1 MAETFSLGLTYWP
14 RRTAQRWWRAFD
26 RGETREEL
34 EHIAALGC
42 DTVRF
47 CLRWEDFQPAPQRV
61 GSAALR
67 ALEQALDAAQD
78 CGLRVVAA
86 LFPVAIDGSL
96 QVPAWANRADVIAD
110 LQRTTR
116 FGPVLVVRPSIQPP
130 LLYEDSYH
138 PNQMHDPFDNSGML
152 DAQRYL
158 VREVAGYFGSH
169 SALWAWQLGEGLER
183 AHRPSSAEAV
193 RAWYTTIGET
203 LRAQHPA
210 ARLLGVA
217 SAHGLAT
224 RPGPRPEHLAETCDL
239 LGVAAESPEPL
250 AGEHTPPS
258 AHVAYLY
265 ALTAALASRPAFVTG
280 IALPTAPDDR
290 AGWIADTAYGRPT
303 HAYLGDAEEQ
313 AGFVGTTLERLRRLG
328 ARGAWLASY
337 ADYSTELWRTP
348 PFDRVTRAR
357 SAGIVDANGHE
368 KPAAATLRTFAAA
381 RHTVVES
388 APPLEV
394 DPERYWRDPRRGF
407 VELWREFN
415 AEE

>member
-14 RRTAQRWWRAFD
+14 RRTAQRWWREFD

-34 EHIAALGC
+34 QHIAALGC

-67 ALEQALDAAQD
+67 ALEQALDAAQEA
-78 CGLRVVAA
+78 GLRVVAA

-96 QVPAWANRADVIAD
+96 QVPAWANRADVIGD

-116 FGPVLVVRPSIQPP
+116 FGPVLVVRPSAQPP
-130 LLYEDSYH
+130 LLYEDGYH
-138 PNQMHDPFDNSGML
+138 ANQMRDPFDSSVML

-158 VREVAGYFGSH
+158 VREIAGYFGSH
-169 SALWAWQLGEGLER
+169 PALWAWQLGEGMER
-183 AHRPSSAEAV
+183 AYRPSSAEAV

-217 SAHGLAT
+217 STRGLTA

-239 LGVAAESPEPL
+239 LGVAVDSPEPL
-250 AGEHTPPS
+250 AGEHIPPS
-258 AHVAYLY
+258 AYVAYLHTL
-265 ALTAALASRPAFVTG
+265 AAALAGRPAFVTG
-280 IALPTAPDDR
+280 VALPTAPDDR

-313 AGFVGTTLERLRRLG
+313 ARFVGAALERLRGLG
-328 ARGAWLASY
+328 ARGAWLACY
-337 ADYSTELWRTP
+337 ADYAPELWRVP

-357 SAGIVDANGHE
+357 SAGIVDVNGHE
-368 KPAAATLRTFAAA
+368 KPAAMALRAFAVA
-381 RHTVVES
+381 RHSVVEA
-388 APPLEV
+388 APPIEI

-415 AEE
+415 AEA

>member
-26 RGETREEL
+26 RGEAREEL
-34 EHIAALGC
+34 SHIAALGC

-67 ALEQALDAAQD
+67 ALEQALDAAHESS
-78 CGLRVVAA
+78 LRVVAA
-86 LFPVAIDGSL
+86 LFPVALDGSL
-96 QVPAWANRADVIAD
+96 QVPGWANRADMVAD
-110 LQRTTR
+110 LQRTAR
-116 FGPVLVVRPSIQPP
+116 FGPVLVVRPSAQPP
-130 LLYEDSYH
+130 LLYDDTYH
-138 PNQMHDPFDNSGML
+138 PNQMRDPFDNAAML

-169 SALWAWQLGEGLER
+169 PALWAWQLGEGLER
-183 AHRPSSAEAV
+183 AHRPGSAEST
-193 RAWYTTIGET
+193 RAWYTTIGEA

-217 SAHGLAT
+217 SARGLTT

-239 LGVAAESPEPL
+239 LGVAADPPEPL
-250 AGEHTPPS
+250 ADERASHS
-258 AHVAYLY
+258 AYVAYLH
-265 ALTAALASRPAFVTG
+265 ALTAGLAGRPALVTSM
-280 IALPTAPDDR
+280 ALPTAPDGR

-303 HAYLGDAEEQ
+303 HTYLSDAEEQ
-313 AGFVGTTLERLRRLG
+313 AAFVGTALERLRRGG
-328 ARGAWLASY
+328 ARGAWLTTY
-337 ADYSTELWRTP
+337 ADYPPELWRVP

-357 SAGIVDANGHE
+357 SAGIVDASGVE
-368 KPAAATLRTFAAA
+368 KPAAAALRAFAAA
-381 RHTVVES
+381 RHSVVEA
-388 APPLEV
+388 APLLEV

-407 VELWREFN
+407 AELWREFN
-415 AEE
+415 TEE